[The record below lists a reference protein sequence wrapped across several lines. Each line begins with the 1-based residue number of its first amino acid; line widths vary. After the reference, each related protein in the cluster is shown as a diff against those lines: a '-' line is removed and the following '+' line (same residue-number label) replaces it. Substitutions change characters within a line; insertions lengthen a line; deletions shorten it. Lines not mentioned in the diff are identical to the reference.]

1 MNCPF
6 DAGYQP
12 SFQAIIFSIFA
23 CGFRPRSALELDD
36 AGYARLDKILT
47 IIGECR
53 YGIHDISRTELDPHN
68 QLPRFNMP
76 FELGLFMA
84 ARRFG
89 DDEQA
94 RKKTLV
100 LDREQ
105 YRYQQF
111 LSDLSGMDIS
121 AHHGDPEEVAGA
133 VRNWLVS
140 VSRRRIAADQII
152 IAAYTK
158 FSGEWPRL
166 ATLRG
171 FDPATIPYVD
181 FEFLVTEWLLS
192 EQLGD

>member
-6 DAGYQP
+6 DAGYRP
-12 SFQAIIFSIFA
+12 SFRAIIFSIFA

-94 RKKTLV
+94 RKRTLV

-111 LSDLSGMDIS
+111 LSDLSGMDIG
-121 AHHGDPEEVAGA
+121 AHHGNPDEVAGA

-152 IAAYTK
+152 VAAFTK
-158 FSGEWPRL
+158 FSGEWPGL
-166 ATLRG
+166 AARRG
-171 FDPATIPYVD
+171 FDPDTIPYVD
-181 FEFLVTEWLLS
+181 FEFIVTEWLLS
-192 EQLGD
+192 AQLGD